1 VVLCLVVSTGLCSS
15 SGADLDSTAEML
27 KQLQDSGVMNSVKA
41 ELEKM
46 MADKDMRGSLQDTI
60 LAKEKELRAKIN
72 QQLNELEDEEAKEGT
87 DEMLTFAVSYA
98 SEKSLDLS
106 KDLLKKISAIPVA
119 GSEANKALHFVQ
131 LSTLMDQLAQST
143 KSVQKAVSA
152 ADFKTLADLKD
163 YLNMP
168 KATEGIKKASKTA
181 TREEKPAVPKKSESQ
196 AANAIRGFA
205 AMAGNNPEMM
215 VNMILMGM
223 SNYELAAPE
232 TINMIRGYSKGLSK
246 MEGFTT
252 FVQYTAELLASTVE
266 SEEGEELMQIL
277 PLFMQEESRE
287 QGIDRLQ
294 ESAQKHWGKFFGQ
307 LHNTDMKHKFLKQCG
322 SALNAGYKYIL
333 QDESKMM
340 FANVFLMTQGLPT
353 VQPNNVVDSLLA
365 LLDKSLK
372 VFTTVKFDMKPVRD
386 SLQDFVKRLEK
397 EYVKTSDFH
406 KLDEDEQA
414 ELIARF
420 LDESVILTAQ
430 EVFIA
435 HDWVYSKG
443 NYQCAESVICALNEH
458 SLSQNPINSK
468 VTHGLSMVLG
478 WTWASLSDEEDFDV
492 KLFAAAGHPSNK
504 SVKEKKLCS
513 ERYPDPT
520 YPEPSCRIFE
530 WQPKGDTM
538 SLDFEHD
545 EL

>member
-1 VVLCLVVSTGLCSS
+1 
-15 SGADLDSTAEML
+15 
-27 KQLQDSGVMNSVKA
+27 MNNVKA

-72 QQLNELEDEEAKEGT
+72 EQLNDLEDEEAKEGS

-98 SEKSLDLS
+98 SEKSLALS
-106 KDLLKKISAIPVA
+106 KDLLRHISTIPVT
-119 GSEANKALHFVQ
+119 SKANKALHFVQ
-131 LSTLMDQLAQST
+131 LSTLMDQLAQSDVWVLQDVLE
-143 KSVQKAVSA
+143 SN
-152 ADFKTLADLKD
+152 FKTLSDLKD
-163 YLNMP
+163 YLNKP
-168 KATEGIKKASKTA
+168 RAESPTKQQSKKVSKAAS
-181 TREEKPAVPKKSESQ
+181 EEKPAVPKKSESQ
-196 AANAIRGFA
+196 SANAIRGFA

-232 TINMIRGYSKGLSK
+232 TINMIRGYSKGLAK
-246 MEGFTT
+246 MEGFAT
-252 FVQYTAELLASTVE
+252 FVEYGAELLAATVE

-287 QGIDRLQ
+287 QGIDKLQ

-322 SALNAGYKYIL
+322 SVLNAGYKYTL

-353 VQPNNVVDSLLA
+353 IQPNNVVDSLLA

-372 VFTTVKFDMKPVRD
+372 VFTTLKFDMKPVRD
-386 SLQDFVKRLEK
+386 SIQDFVKRLEK
-397 EYVKTSDFH
+397 EYVKTSDFQ

-443 NYQCAESVICALNEH
+443 NYHCAQSVICALNEH
-458 SLSQNPINSK
+458 SLKQNPINSK

-478 WTWASLSDEEDFDV
+478 WTWANLSEEEDFDV
-492 KLFAAAGHPSNK
+492 KLFDAASHPSNDD
-504 SVKEKKLCS
+504 VKEKKQCS

-520 YPEPSCRIFE
+520 YPEPSCKIFE